1 MSLLRVVLDTNVL
14 ISTLVFQSGTL
25 SWLRKAW
32 RRNAIRP
39 LASRETTNELLQV
52 LRYPKFGLSA
62 NERENLLI
70 DYLSWCETVVV
81 SNPPVVPQ
89 CRDLSDRPFLELAL
103 IAQADA
109 LVTGD
114 NDLIALA
121 TDFSIPILTPRKF
134 HERLTSVKKEE
145 PYSQNED

>member
-1 MSLLRVVLDTNVL
+1 MSLLRIVLDTNVL

-62 NERENLLI
+62 NERKKLLA
-70 DYLSWCETVVV
+70 DYLPRCETVVV
-81 SNPPVVPQ
+81 SDPPEVPE
-89 CRDLSDRPFLELAL
+89 CRDPSDRPFLELAL

-121 TDFSIPILTPRKF
+121 TDFSIPILTPREF

>member
-1 MSLLRVVLDTNVL
+1 MNLLRVVLDTNVL
-14 ISTLVFQSGTL
+14 ISALVFQSERL
-25 SWLRKAW
+25 SWLREAW
-32 RRNAIRP
+32 EKNAIRP
-39 LASRETTNELLQV
+39 LASRETMNELLQV

-62 NERENLLI
+62 DERENLLA
-70 DYLSWCETVVV
+70 DYLPWCETVVV
-81 SNPPVVPQ
+81 SDPPEVPE
-89 CRDLSDRPFLELAL
+89 CRDPSDPPFLELAL

-114 NDLIALA
+114 NDLTTLA

-134 HERLTSVKKEE
+134 HARLTSVKRKE

>member
-1 MSLLRVVLDTNVL
+1 MNLLRVVLDTNVL

-25 SWLRKAW
+25 SWLLEAW
-32 RRNAIRP
+32 QKNAIRP
-39 LASRETTNELLQV
+39 LASRETTNELFRV
-52 LRYPKFGLSA
+52 LCYPKFGLSA

-89 CRDLSDRPFLELAL
+89 CRDPSDRPFLELAL

-114 NDLIALA
+114 NDLTAVA
-121 TDFSIPILTPRKF
+121 TNFSIPILTPREF
-134 HERLTSVKKEE
+134 HERLTSVKRKE